1 MPVGLRGKL
10 LKSPGISGAAP
21 TLPTSPVLGRPDP
34 MSAHDEAVRRGQDKL
49 GIAPRAR
56 PISPNMQP
64 SSPGGSALEPSEI
77 VQGQAR
83 ALDTGVRTL
92 RGRLVEKITVTRP
105 TILYPIDV
113 LATGGS
119 FFQTVGVNGGFGVD
133 ASPNLARGS
142 GLVFHSP
149 NRIDQAAPTANAF
162 RSVGSG
168 VVYLYAPGDWYLY
181 YDVPFVQATATG
193 LLTYLMVDA
202 INPEVAN
209 WYLKLP
215 GIHYFNQGTVTFT
228 GTEGAMLSSTN
239 KSYRDR
245 KAITFVNASASG
257 DAAVPIYLQPYYNK
271 APPTQNANEGYPL
284 FPSVAASPSGSSV
297 TFQDSTLCKAAFTER
312 VEGATAAKLYC
323 IEYY

>member
-1 MPVGLRGKL
+1 VPVGLKGKL
-10 LKSPGISGAAP
+10 LKPVLRP
-21 TLPTSPVLGRPDP
+21 PVLPVVPVLGRPDP
-34 MSAHDEAVRRGQDKL
+34 TSTHEEQLRKGQDRL
-49 GIAPRAR
+49 GIAPKPR

-64 SSPGGSALEPSEI
+64 TSPGGSALEPSEL
-77 VQGQAR
+77 VQAQAR
-83 ALDTGVRTL
+83 ALDLGVKTL
-92 RGRLVEKITVTRP
+92 RGRIVEKITVTRP

-113 LATGGS
+113 LATGGT

-133 ASPNLARGS
+133 ASPNVARGT

-149 NRIDQAAPTANAF
+149 NRIDPAAPTANAF

-168 VVYLYAPGDWYLY
+168 VVYLYAPGDWFLY
-181 YDVPFVQATATG
+181 YDVPYTQATATG
-193 LLTYLMVDA
+193 LLTYLQIDA
-202 INPEVAN
+202 LNPEVAN

-215 GIHYFNQGTVTFT
+215 GIHYFNVGTTTFT
-228 GTEGAMLSSTN
+228 GTDAATLSSTN

-245 KAITFVNASASG
+245 KAITFVNASLAG

-284 FPSVAASPSGSSV
+284 FPSIAASPSGSSV

-312 VEGATAAKLYC
+312 VEGATPAKLYI